1 MIMKTIIQIFT
12 AGITSFL
19 LTIVLIPVLK
29 KIAIKINLVDKP
41 NGRKIHQLPIP
52 LIGGIAI
59 ALAIFLT
66 SLINAQLFLFI
77 VKQQTLFST
86 ALVLLILGI
95 IDDKIDLNAK
105 YKLMIQLICALAI
118 AFSGIRIVSLYG
130 LFGVYEIP
138 VLLQY
143 ILTMVIIT
151 GIVNAMNLMDG
162 IDGLLGEIS
171 MLGFLI
177 LFSFSIYLKEY
188 SFTALCISFVGSIS
202 GFLKFNLSNKK
213 IFMGD
218 AGSLFLGYI
227 LVSSSIYLLNNNSHS
242 ENSKNLLLIS
252 AIGFFAL
259 PVLDSIRVY
268 LGRIKIGKS
277 PFKADKTHI
286 HHLLLLM
293 NFSHKRIGVIITF
306 ISIVFLIYSLMVL
319 NYLSLFWIIL
329 SIGVL
334 FSIISLILNLNK
346 KVIDWRD
353 KIKELEK

>member
-1 MIMKTIIQIFT
+1 
-12 AGITSFL
+12 
-19 LTIVLIPVLK
+19 
-29 KIAIKINLVDKP
+29 
-41 NGRKIHQLPIP
+41 
-52 LIGGIAI
+52 
-59 ALAIFLT
+59 
-66 SLINAQLFLFI
+66 
-77 VKQQTLFST
+77 
-86 ALVLLILGI
+86 
-95 IDDKIDLNAK
+95 
-105 YKLMIQLICALAI
+105 MIQLICALAI